1 MRARAH
7 THTHTHT
14 PRCNL
19 EQPRN
24 QQKQSEATGKF
35 TRKSIHKTNVQT
47 AKQLPVR
54 NADKENMAFMTAI
67 HVAHHQSSNF
77 SPNLLGKNPR
87 RWPAARCP
95 GQESPPPRDT

>member
-1 MRARAH
+1 MWTCACMRARAHTH

-54 NADKENMAFMTAI
+54 NADKENMA
-67 HVAHHQSSNF
+67 
-77 SPNLLGKNPR
+77 L
-87 RWPAARCP
+87 
-95 GQESPPPRDT
+95 